1 MSKPSGY
8 ILWRG
13 LSPTNQAPI
22 VSILTLKSTN
32 RKTGPMA
39 QVWILCEE
47 SDPVNAI
54 ASGDD
59 RAICGDCRHRKDAK
73 GHRTCYV
80 NPGQAPLS
88 IYQAW
93 KRGKYPHIRSIPIDK
108 AERLFST
115 LHVRWGAYGDPALLP
130 SSLVHWINSKAKS
143 YTGYTHQWAKPWAQ
157 WTAGVF
163 MASVDTKSEH
173 DLAKAIG
180 YKTFSVLHHTNTNC
194 NHAKQCPA
202 TVEHS
207 QTQCITCN
215 LCNGNRTDVWVAAHG
230 PSAKHV
236 TYA

>member
-1 MSKPSGY
+1 MSKPNGY

-13 LSPTNQAPI
+13 LSPTNHAPI

-73 GHRTCYV
+73 GRRTCYV

-88 IYQAW
+88 IYRSW

-115 LHVRWGAYGDPALLP
+115 LYVRWGAYGDPALLP

-143 YTGYTHQWAKPWAQ
+143 YTGYTHQWQQPWAQ
-157 WTAGVF
+157 WAKGTL
-163 MASVDTKSEH
+163 MASCDSVTDH
-173 DLAKAIG
+173 DKAKAMG
-180 YKTFSVLHHTNTNC
+180 WATFTVAAVNARVT
-194 NHAKQCPA
+194 HAKLCPA

-207 QTQCITCN
+207 TAQCITCG
-215 LCNGNRTDVWVAAHG
+215 LCNGSRADIYVHAHG

>member
-1 MSKPSGY
+1 
-8 ILWRG
+8 
-13 LSPTNQAPI
+13 
-22 VSILTLKSTN
+22 
-32 RKTGPMA
+32 MA

-59 RAICGDCRHRKDAK
+59 SAICGDCRHRKDAK
-73 GHRTCYV
+73 GRRTCYV

-115 LHVRWGAYGDPALLP
+115 LYVRWGAYGDPALLP
-130 SSLVHWINSKAKS
+130 SSLVHWINSKAKG
-143 YTGYTHQWAKPWAQ
+143 YTGYTHQWEKPWAQ

-180 YKTFSVLHHTNTNC
+180 YKTFSVLHHTNTDC
-194 NHAKQCPA
+194 NHAKRCPA